1 MEPEMSNHQ
10 RTRYPHSTRRTNTD
24 LTALQLENAR
34 LRKEI
39 ARSHAERA
47 ALSRFIAD
55 ADTPGDSEGRFEAIA
70 IAAQQASRSHG
81 AALYLYSADH
91 ERTTEAFFAGYADAA
106 AAQQLALRQSP
117 QQLPLEQSL
126 LDAAQ
131 PLTMTVTHDDPL
143 TRPYPD
149 SAEGV
154 WHTLTLPL
162 RSAGQIIGCLQLSR
176 AHPAAPF
183 TPSDAVFGRYLTA
196 PTALIIERIKQDAA
210 IQQRTVHA
218 EALREI
224 GRQLSTELD
233 FERFLKNAAKHLM
246 TLLNVRDCL
255 LTVWDEAAQ
264 ELTPALYIN
273 DGVRHE
279 WRIKIRPG
287 ERRGLTSVIVNE
299 RCTLHVPDYLEECQR
314 RGIDPV
320 VPEGDWRKLAWAGV
334 PLIARGQLVGVIV
347 IERRGQTFNTEEIA
361 ILESLAGQLAS
372 AMENAR
378 LYAEVRQLATT
389 DSLTGL
395 ANHRHLH
402 ERLEQELQ
410 RAIRH
415 DRPLAIAMVD
425 MDNFK
430 RYNDTYGHQV
440 GDELL
445 RAIATIL
452 RAEARNG
459 DIIGRYGGDE
469 FLLVLPE
476 TTAAAAKTVLARIG
490 ARLAALTHTPD
501 QLDSP
506 SVTASVGIAA
516 YPGEAHLAHDLIAR
530 ADAALYADKKVNR
543 MGA

>member
-1 MEPEMSNHQ
+1 
-10 RTRYPHSTRRTNTD
+10 
-24 LTALQLENAR
+24 
-34 LRKEI
+34 
-39 ARSHAERA
+39 
-47 ALSRFIAD
+47 
-55 ADTPGDSEGRFEAIA
+55 
-70 IAAQQASRSHG
+70 
-81 AALYLYSADH
+81 
-91 ERTTEAFFAGYADAA
+91 
-106 AAQQLALRQSP
+106 
-117 QQLPLEQSL
+117 
-126 LDAAQ
+126 
-131 PLTMTVTHDDPL
+131 
-143 TRPYPD
+143 
-149 SAEGV
+149 
-154 WHTLTLPL
+154 
-162 RSAGQIIGCLQLSR
+162 
-176 AHPAAPF
+176 
-183 TPSDAVFGRYLTA
+183 
-196 PTALIIERIKQDAA
+196 
-210 IQQRTVHA
+210 
-218 EALREI
+218 
-224 GRQLSTELD
+224 
-233 FERFLKNAAKHLM
+233 
-246 TLLNVRDCL
+246 
-255 LTVWDEAAQ
+255 
-264 ELTPALYIN
+264 
-273 DGVRHE
+273 
-279 WRIKIRPG
+279 
-287 ERRGLTSVIVNE
+287 
-299 RCTLHVPDYLEECQR
+299 LEECQH

-334 PLIARGQLVGVIV
+334 PLIARGHLVGVIV

-469 FLLVLPE
+469 FLLVLPK